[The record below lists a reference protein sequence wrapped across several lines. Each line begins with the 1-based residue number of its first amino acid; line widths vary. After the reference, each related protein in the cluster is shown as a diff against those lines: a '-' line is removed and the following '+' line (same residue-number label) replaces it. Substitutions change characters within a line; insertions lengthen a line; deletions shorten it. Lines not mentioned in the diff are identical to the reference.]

1 MSTSHGSERETER
14 ERENERVTVA
24 ERSSILCDPR
34 LELARNIIYGRSHL
48 LSLLK
53 SADVSVPLTLFRLA

>member
-1 MSTSHGSERETER
+1 MVVRERETER

-34 LELARNIIYGRSHL
+34 LELARNIIYGRFWKIS
-48 LSLLK
+48 SF
-53 SADVSVPLTLFRLA
+53 VIIEIR